1 MRRGRGWS
9 SDKTATVILG
19 SCFDIAPRLP
29 DDLSSLIIIDPPYGV
44 LRPHESNR
52 YKTQWKDNKWGRA
65 EWARLLPH
73 IWRVLQRGGRLLV
86 FGKKEFFHE
95 VYNFIKD
102 DSLGYDELTWVHDG
116 KDNMWAT
123 HQELSNSERIAVF
136 YRKAD
141 SGCMRLPDRPN
152 HSDMLPFPKDRS
164 FESMKPPAL
173 MKHLIERYSA
183 KGDVVVDLCMNTGVT
198 GYAARLAGRRFVGIE
213 KVPSIFEKAVANVS
227 V

>member
-1 MRRGRGWS
+1 VVKRA
-9 SDKTATVILG
+9 DKTATVILG
-19 SCFDIAPRLP
+19 SCFEIAPRLP

-95 VYNFIKD
+95 VYKFIKD

-116 KDNMWAT
+116 TDNPWNS
-123 HQELSNSERIAVF
+123 HQEVSKSERIAVF

-141 SGCMRLPDRPN
+141 SACMRLPDRGK
-152 HSDMLPFPKDRS
+152 HSDMLYFPKDRA
-164 FESMKPPAL
+164 FKSMKPPAL
-173 MKHLIERYSA
+173 MKRLIERYSA
-183 KGDVVVDLCMNTGVT
+183 KRDVVVDLCMNTGVT

>member
-1 MRRGRGWS
+1 VVKRA
-9 SDKTATVILG
+9 DKTATVILG

-52 YKTQWKDNKWGRA
+52 YKTQWKDNKWDRA

-73 IWRVLQRGGRLLV
+73 IWRVLQHGGRLLV

-183 KGDVVVDLCMNTGVT
+183 KGDVVVDLCMHTGVT

-213 KVPSIFEKAVANVS
+213 KVQSIFEKAVANVS